1 MARLTKQKGPGRYFA
16 LALAAIIVGWTIYQE
31 YKPHEELAQLEY
43 RLITGYVNN
52 SLEVIMIETAKQYT
66 VLDADFKDI
75 FQNNDAEIISRA
87 EQLKLLQKYR
97 NIQYRVNFNQVV
109 KEENA
114 QFRLSR
120 ERFNQVKFDTNIKFE
135 IDRKVKDS
143 IISIVGM

>member
-120 ERFNQVKFDTNIKFE
+120 ERFNQVKFDTTIKFE